1 MKALIEKYDEEND
14 INYGKLTNYVEIE
27 LKGLHSNQV
36 GNEIN
41 VKIEKS
47 MIESK

>member
-27 LKGLHSNQV
+27 LKGLQSNQV

-41 VKIEKS
+41 VEIEKS
-47 MIESK
+47 MIESR